1 MLFFPSATGYPK
13 NVAVVR
19 RSTSSLGQ
27 RVLNKLQFDAAI
39 QNSPLFALPT
49 RCGYAMGIGFRN
61 SGEKDPTYDALMG
74 VCAATLGH
82 INRLAAVTVPKLV
95 PFDWPILVIKAPL
108 LDCQLGPDGE
118 TIVSE
123 IDQGT
128 LVWRNPVLNRQ
139 TIINVY
145 RERAFIA
152 ALPELRAAA
161 SIFAAAAHVA
171 YFSLQQGD
179 APL

>member
-1 MLFFPSATGYPK
+1 
-13 NVAVVR
+13 
-19 RSTSSLGQ
+19 
-27 RVLNKLQFDAAI
+27 
-39 QNSPLFALPT
+39 
-49 RCGYAMGIGFRN
+49 
-61 SGEKDPTYDALMG
+61 
-74 VCAATLGH
+74 
-82 INRLAAVTVPKLV
+82 
-95 PFDWPILVIKAPL
+95 
-108 LDCQLGPDGE
+108 LDCQLGPDGK

-161 SIFAAAAHVA
+161 SIFAATAHAA